1 LFSFCSFW
9 VRVVRIAE
17 KRRIASLFL
26 PSWPVERL
34 YHRLR
39 RQAAPLP
46 VAERPRALARAGAG
60 GIRLTACDTSARA
73 AGVEPGQL
81 VPDAIVLC
89 PKLEILPA
97 DPPGDRKA
105 LMRLA
110 AWCGRWTPWT
120 ALDPVGLGGEPDGIL
135 LDITGCAHL
144 FGGEAPLLSEMQRR
158 FAGFGFTARIAIAST
173 PGAAWA
179 LSRFGNE
186 AECILPE
193 GCEVDAL
200 RPLPVAALRLR
211 RDQVDGLIRLG
222 LKRVGDLY
230 GRPRAPLTARF
241 GAMLSRR
248 LDEALGAAPES
259 ISPARPPVP
268 FRASLAFAE
277 GLTRQAHILE
287 AVTRI
292 AGDLCTVLAQ
302 ERKGVRRM
310 MLQLFR
316 VDGEVTRLRAGT
328 GAATHDAVHLA
339 RIFNEK
345 LARLGDDFDPG
356 FGIEAIELTCLVA
369 DPLAPAQ
376 SGFEGGDNHEK
387 ELEKFVD
394 RVSSRFGADRLVR
407 LAPRASHIPERAAM
421 PVPAFQGVTPAIAGW
436 KTHLDEHR
444 ASVLGGSLPRPLRLL
459 PAPEPVEAVVEVPEG
474 PPLLFR
480 WRKIAHRVARAE
492 GPERIVPEWWRSGG
506 QRTRDYYRVEDSD
519 GRRFWLY
526 RDGLYRND
534 NEGPRWFLHGIF
546 E

>member
-1 LFSFCSFW
+1 M
-9 VRVVRIAE
+9 RIAE
-17 KRRIASLFL
+17 KRRISSLFL

-34 YHRLR
+34 YRGLA

-60 GIRLTACDTSARA
+60 GIRLTACNALARA
-73 AGVEPGQL
+73 TGVEPGQL
-81 VPDAIVLC
+81 VPDAMALC

-97 DPPGDRKA
+97 DPSGDRKA
-105 LMRLA
+105 LRRLA
-110 AWCGRWTPWT
+110 GWCGRWTPWT
-120 ALDPVGLGGEPDGIL
+120 AADFIGMGGEPDGIL

-144 FGGEAPLLSEMQRR
+144 FGGEAALLAEMRRR

-186 AECILPE
+186 DECVLPE
-193 GCEVDAL
+193 GGEVDAL
-200 RPLPVAALRLR
+200 RPLPVAALRLSA
-211 RDQVDGLIRLG
+211 DQVDGLIRLG

-241 GAMLSRR
+241 GAELSRR
-248 LDEALGAAPES
+248 LDEALGAAPEP

-277 GLTRQAHILE
+277 GLTRQAHILD

-292 AGDLCTVLAQ
+292 TGDLCAVLAR
-302 ERKGVRRM
+302 ERKGARRM

-328 GAATHDAVHLA
+328 GIATHDAAHLA
-339 RIFNEK
+339 RLFHEK
-345 LARLGDDFDPG
+345 LMLLGDDFDPG
-356 FGIEAIELTCLVA
+356 FGIEAIELACLAA

-376 SGFEGGDNHEK
+376 SGFEGGDDHEE

-394 RVSSRFGADRLVR
+394 RVSNRFGADRLLR
-407 LAPRASHIPERAAM
+407 LAPRASHIPERAVMA
-421 PVPAFQGVTPAIAGW
+421 VPALNGVTPAIEGW

-444 ASVLGGSLPRPLRLL
+444 ACLLGGSLPRPLRLL
-459 PAPEPVEAVVEVPEG
+459 AAPEPVEAVAEVPEG

-480 WRKIAHRVARAE
+480 WRRIAHRVARAE
-492 GPERIVPEWWRSGG
+492 GPERITPEWWRGGG
-506 QRTRDYYRVEDSD
+506 QHTRDYYRVEDGD

-526 RDGLYRND
+526 RDGLYRHD